1 MVLEV
6 CLYYRDEKFLNPPF
20 KVLENTS
27 SPPLLDPGLPSL
39 MSWHIVP
46 VARKKN
52 RKQCDKR
59 GPKQDTEHPEM
70 TGECPAW

>member
-27 SPPLLDPGLPSL
+27 SPPLLEPGLPSL

-46 VARKKN
+46 VASKK
-52 RKQCDKR
+52 KQ
-59 GPKQDTEHPEM
+59 EAM
-70 TGECPAW
+70 